1 METKEIYASLS
12 LMPEFP
18 RYQAYLEGVASR
30 MPGALSHR
38 CAALVH
44 QIVLSHRVMAL
55 TSQFCPDM
63 PDAAVEF
70 MSECWTA
77 SNIVSIEYAC
87 LQRRQ
92 DEIINCAMEA
102 YKIFR
107 EEEAE
112 VRARRIM
119 LDQFDTSYKLAN

>member
-1 METKEIYASLS
+1 METREIYASLA

-18 RYQAYLEGVASR
+18 RYQAYLESVARR

-38 CAALVH
+38 CTALVH

-55 TSQFCPDM
+55 TSQFCPNM
-63 PDAAVEF
+63 PDVAVEF

-77 SNIVSIEYAC
+77 SIIVSIEYAC

-92 DEIINCAMEA
+92 DEIITCAQEA

-112 VRARRIM
+112 VRARQIM